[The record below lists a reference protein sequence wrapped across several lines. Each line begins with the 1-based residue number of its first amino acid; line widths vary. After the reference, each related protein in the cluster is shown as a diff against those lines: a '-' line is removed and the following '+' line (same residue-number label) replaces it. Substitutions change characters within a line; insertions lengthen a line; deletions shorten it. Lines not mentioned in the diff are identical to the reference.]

1 MKSLLDLK
9 FEAEEAMME
18 YKKAMASRK
27 VYKVS
32 RTYQVTVTNQVEAAN
47 EEEAR
52 EKFYMQASVVSLDEL
67 LELDDDFVVLKAEC
81 KHLKNPSD
89 WED

>member
-1 MKSLLDLK
+1 MKSLAQLK
-9 FEAEEAMME
+9 FEADEALRE
-18 YKKAMASRK
+18 YKEAKASRK
-27 VYKVS
+27 VYKVT
-32 RTYQVTVTNQVEAAN
+32 RTYQITVTNQVEAAN
-47 EEEAR
+47 EEEAG
-52 EKFYMQASVVSLDEL
+52 EKFYKEASEISLDEL